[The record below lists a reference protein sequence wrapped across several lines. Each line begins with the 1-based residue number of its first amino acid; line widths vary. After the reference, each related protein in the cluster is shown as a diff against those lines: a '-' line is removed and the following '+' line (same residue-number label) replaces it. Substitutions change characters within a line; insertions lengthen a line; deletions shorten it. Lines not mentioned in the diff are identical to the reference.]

1 MSGIPADGA
10 RVTLIVE
17 SEDGHYTEVRRT
29 GQLNIGY
36 LLAMCISAVGESRN
50 NDQLVAIA
58 EAAREAARRFE

>member
-1 MSGIPADGA
+1 MSGIPVDGA
-10 RVTLIVE
+10 RVTVIVE
-17 SEDGHYTEVRRT
+17 SDNGHYTEVRRT

-50 NDQLVAIA
+50 NEQLIAVA